1 MRRQIECKCQSCR
14 SRDCILL
21 CHVLPPA
28 HSRSTTAAFALMDVP
43 AHSSSE
49 YALAAAFHLFRFLVR
64 CCMLQT
70 NSVKIVKKRSE
81 KPRGSFYTF
90 LLSRKYYTGNNIA
103 GVLSTGRK

>member
-1 MRRQIECKCQSCR
+1 
-14 SRDCILL
+14 
-21 CHVLPPA
+21 
-28 HSRSTTAAFALMDVP
+28 MDVP

-81 KPRGSFYTF
+81 EPRGSFYTF